1 MDGYIELAT
10 PSAYFNQK
18 LKVMEEFEVRKYEE
32 LANAIIK
39 NVGGKDNIITLGH
52 CVTRLRF
59 NLKDEGLANDDILK
73 EMDGVVTVMKA
84 GGQYQV
90 VIGNHVPDVYKLIN
104 ELAGISQGEAGIDS
118 GKKMKFQDKLFDLIS
133 GIMMPS
139 IAILSASGIIKGLN
153 TLMVIF
159 GLYGMESSYYELINA
174 IGDTIFFFF
183 PIILG
188 FNTANKLKVNPY
200 LGLVIGAILCYPTIN
215 GVDLTFFGHTM
226 NATYTSSVLP
236 VILIVALAAP
246 LERFFNKVIPDV
258 VKTFIVPMLV
268 LLIVVPIGFI
278 LIGPAANGV
287 GAFLG
292 KLINL
297 IIDFSPVLAGI
308 FVGAMWQIF
317 VLFGV
322 HMVILVPSLMNLLS
336 GKPDMFMTLITGVS
350 FAQTAVVFAIWLK
363 TKDRKLKNI
372 AFPAWISG
380 IFGVTE
386 PAIYGI
392 TLPRIKM
399 FTISC
404 IGGAVYGG
412 IVGFFKTQMFT
423 MAGMGIFALPG
434 LMDPKKGSASG
445 VMEAGIAIVAA
456 MVVSFILTYM
466 LFKDDKK
473 VLEKEVD
480 NQPEVIERSSV
491 QKESLVS
498 PLKGEVIP
506 LDQVT
511 DAAFSQGIM
520 GHGLAINPSEGK
532 VYAPCDGTVLTVF
545 PTKHA
550 VGLISDNGSEI
561 LIHIGMDT
569 VRLNGELF
577 EAHVVKDQK
586 IKKGELLISFDLEGI
601 RAKGYSLE
609 TPIIITNTNDYLD
622 IIPMTSHEAN
632 VGDELLT
639 LLT

>member
-1 MDGYIELAT
+1 M
-10 PSAYFNQK
+10 
-18 LKVMEEFEVRKYEE
+18 RKYEE
-32 LANAIIK
+32 LANEIIK

-59 NLKDEGLANDDILK
+59 NLKDESIANDDILK
-73 EMDGVVTVMKA
+73 DMDGVVTVMKA

-104 ELAGISQGEAGIDS
+104 ELAGISQGNVGEASD
-118 GKKMKFQDKLFDLIS
+118 KKMKFQDKVFDLIS

-159 GLYGMESSYYELINA
+159 GLYAIDSSYYVLINA

-188 FNTANKLKVNPY
+188 YNTANKLKVNPF
-200 LGLVIGAILCYPTIN
+200 LGLVIGGILCYPAIN

-246 LERFFNKVIPDV
+246 LERFFNKIIPDV

-268 LLIVVPIGFI
+268 LLIVIPIGFI

-297 IIDFSPVLAGI
+297 IIEFSPVLAGM

-322 HMVILVPSLMNLLS
+322 HMVILVPSLMNYLLS

-350 FAQTAVVFAIWLK
+350 FAQTAVVFAIWMK

-386 PAIYGI
+386 PAIYGV

-399 FTISC
+399 FIISC

-434 LMDPKKGSASG
+434 LMDPEKGSASG
-445 VMEAGIAIVAA
+445 VIEVGIAIVAA
-456 MVVSFILTYM
+456 MVVSFVLTYM
-466 LFKDDKK
+466 VFKDDKK
-473 VLEKEVD
+473 VLEKQFETNEQSLD
-480 NQPEVIERSSV
+480 KGKV
-491 QKESLVS
+491 QKESLIA
-498 PLKGEVIP
+498 PLKGAIIP

-520 GHGLAINPSEGK
+520 GHGVAINPVEGK
-532 VYAPCDGTVLTVF
+532 VFAPCDGTVLTVF

-550 VGLISDNGSEI
+550 IGLISDSGSEI

-569 VRLNGELF
+569 VRLNGEYF
-577 EAHVVKDQK
+577 EAHVEKNQK
-586 IKKGELLISFDLEGI
+586 VKKGDLLISFDLEAI
-601 RAKGYSLE
+601 KEKGYSLE

-622 IIPMTSHEAN
+622 IIPMASKEAN